1 MAFFKHKITLDDE
14 LVERIKAH
22 VEAVGY
28 SSVEEFVHPCIEKE
42 LNTRQTDDEAL
53 IDKRLKGLGYME

>member
-28 SSVEEFVHPCIEKE
+28 SSMEEFVHHCIEKE

-53 IDKRLKGLGYME
+53 IDERLKGLGYME